1 MNSNNIFV
9 QWILFATI
17 IRIRLF
23 TIVILK
29 IQRNPRL
36 STFNYPKRGAIVSL
50 ILVKFFLNKDVSKF
64 ASNDIRPSS
73 ILSPW
78 WTRSVSVVRTHI
90 HGSKE
95 EGCRWDWYLDARNR
109 WISGSRTIPGVLQC
123 SGTLK
128 TSRDN
133 GAEWATAAWHAALP
147 RASLSLSLSIHPSVF
162 LSSSVGARRDK
173 VKEEFIVGRA
183 KFWWK
188 IFPNVYTRWEFLI
201 RLFQSI
207 CDVYLFIIVL
217 HWMIFSI
224 ISLYY

>member
-1 MNSNNIFV
+1 MSLNSRPMIFDH
-9 QWILFATI
+9 LPF
-17 IRIRLF
+17 
-23 TIVILK
+23 
-29 IQRNPRL
+29 
-36 STFNYPKRGAIVSL
+36 Y
-50 ILVKFFLNKDVSKF
+50 
-64 ASNDIRPSS
+64 
-73 ILSPW
+73 PW

-224 ISLYY
+224 ISLYSMLLDFETRE